1 MLEAFGTP
9 MPRIVER
16 FTTRVDTYV
25 KYRPSYPPGVIE
37 LLKTECGLS
46 KASVI
51 ADIGSG
57 TGKLTELFLNNGNI
71 VFGVEPNLA
80 MREAGETLLKHY
92 SQFTSMEGSAEATTL
107 RDASVD
113 FVSAGQAFHWFDSK
127 RARTEFARI
136 LKLEGFVVLIWND
149 RRLDST
155 PFLREYE
162 QLLQTYGTDY
172 EEVRSLNSTEAI
184 FEFFTPEIFKFKS
197 FENSQEFDF
206 ESLKGR
212 VLSAS
217 YTPQPG
223 QPNFEPM
230 MARLREIFE
239 ANNRNESIT
248 FEYDTKVYYGH
259 LVPN

>member
-1 MLEAFGTP
+1 
-9 MPRIVER
+9 MPSTVER

-25 KYRPSYPPGVIE
+25 RYRPSYPQGVIE

-46 KASVI
+46 KESVI

-57 TGKLTELFLNNGNI
+57 TGKLAELFLKSGNN

-80 MREAGETLLKHY
+80 MREAAESLLKHY
-92 SQFTSMEGSAEATTL
+92 SKFTSIEGSAEATTL
-107 RDASVD
+107 KDASVD
-113 FVSAGQAFHWFDSK
+113 LVSAGQAFHWFDSK

-172 EEVRSLNSTEAI
+172 KEVRSFNSTETI
-184 FEFFTPEIFKFKS
+184 SEFFAPESFGFRS

-217 YTPQPG
+217 YTPEPG

-230 MARLREIFE
+230 LARLREIFE
-239 ANNRNESIT
+239 ANKRNESIT
-248 FEYDTKVYYGH
+248 FEYDTKIYYGH